1 MMNKELFQD
10 LAKIKILHPIK
21 NREQKQAGK
30 KLKAFIIFLYII
42 SIILLYIG
50 ITMPVDIQTSL
61 SAMLSNTKKMAV
73 LGIVGLFI
81 LIINLLSKP
90 FFSKNPKILYPKLI
104 FSLIFTG
111 IMILFVLPYLIFN
124 AKDAII
130 GFFYLIE
137 IPLIVVVVLTGQN
150 LLDLFIS

>member
-1 MMNKELFQD
+1 MIFNTDQGI
-10 LAKIKILHPIK
+10 AKIKIPHPIK

-50 ITMPVDIQTSL
+50 ITMPVDTQISL

-73 LGIVGLFI
+73 LGMVGLFS
-81 LIINLLSKP
+81 LIINLLLKP
-90 FFSKNPKILYPKLI
+90 FFSKNPKILYSKLI

-111 IMILFVLPYLIFN
+111 IMILFILPYFIFN
-124 AKDAII
+124 VEDTII
-130 GFFYLIE
+130 GFFYFIE
-137 IPLIVVVVLTGQN
+137 ILLIIIVVLTGQN